1 MNSDLIVQNLSNEF
15 AVEQGEV
22 YEVVR
27 VIDGLKTVEI
37 IQLMLENIWQSSLEF
52 MIRFDPNLIFVSF
65 NEHGTV

>member
-1 MNSDLIVQNLSNEF
+1 MIVQNLSNEF

-27 VIDGLKTVEI
+27 VIDGFKTVEI

-65 NEHGTV
+65 NEHGNV